1 MRIIEPQKINWK
13 NWKLEDSVVINP
25 LKSRNTMRYD
35 VSKSLFPR
43 CWASKMGQKASKS
56 ALKSLKKHAKSRSFD
71 AFSPLCCYLSRS
83 EFLSQNL
90 NRKGHFSETPYQSQR
105 NGISITTKRR
115 LNHIEMPSL
124 IAWNETPARTCI
136 CRLRRQVDLY

>member
-43 CWASKMGQKASKS
+43 C
-56 ALKSLKKHAKSRSFD
+56 
-71 AFSPLCCYLSRS
+71 
-83 EFLSQNL
+83 
-90 NRKGHFSETPYQSQR
+90 
-105 NGISITTKRR
+105 
-115 LNHIEMPSL
+115 
-124 IAWNETPARTCI
+124 
-136 CRLRRQVDLY
+136 